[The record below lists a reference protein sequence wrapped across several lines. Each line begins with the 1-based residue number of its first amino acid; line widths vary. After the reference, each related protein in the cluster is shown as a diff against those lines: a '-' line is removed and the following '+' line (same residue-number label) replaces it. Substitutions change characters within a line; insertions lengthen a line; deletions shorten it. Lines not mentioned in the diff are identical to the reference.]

1 MKRIRLT
8 LLLSAC
14 LFLFPFASLAFD
26 NKIALADI
34 TEVKAV
40 FDVNQGNPDKLLL
53 RLQLVDKS
61 WQQLSVKNISANFVL
76 VFRGAAS
83 HYLTLDENDIS
94 ILDMDIRKTIQEQIK
109 TLHQRGIHLEQC
121 AIAAQ
126 LLQLNPQKF
135 MPEINIV
142 ENGYVSLVAYQ
153 NRGYAFIP
161 MD

>member
-14 LFLFPFASLAFD
+14 LFLLPFTSLAF
-26 NKIALADI
+26 NNEIALAGL

-40 FDVNQGNPDKLLL
+40 FDVNQGDPNKLLL

-61 WQQLSVKNISANFVL
+61 WQQLSVKHIATTFIL
-76 VFRGAAS
+76 VFRGPAS
-83 HYLTLDENDIS
+83 HYLTIDENDIS
-94 ILDMDIRKTIQEQIK
+94 ILDMEIRKTIQEQIK
-109 TLHQRGIHLEQC
+109 LLHQRGVQLEQC

-126 LLQLNPQKF
+126 LLHLNPQKF
-135 MPEINIV
+135 MPEINVV
-142 ENGYVSLVAYQ
+142 ENGYVSLIAYQ
-153 NRGYAFIP
+153 NRDYAFIP